1 MSGYISAEP
10 VWAGIAIRLA
20 DGTLWAVELDAKIT
34 ASIDVKVEEVE
45 TTDLF
50 RDAFR
55 SFKGG
60 DMQVK
65 VVINGIGRTVNRF
78 GSDMG
83 ADRRTREI
91 EAPQHEIEG

>member
-20 DGTLWAVELDAKIT
+20 DGTLWAVELDQKIT
-34 ASIDVKVEEVE
+34 ASIDVQVEEIE
-45 TTDLF
+45 TTDPF
-50 RDAFR
+50 RDTFR

-60 DMQVK
+60 DMHVK
-65 VVINGIGRTVNRF
+65 VTINGIGRTVSRF

-83 ADRRTREI
+83 ADHRTGEI
-91 EAPQHEIEG
+91 EAAQHEIEG